1 MTEFIAK
8 YWLQFLFGL
17 IAAGL
22 TALTK
27 RYYSLY
33 KKGLAS
39 ERKEEFIRLENLI
52 AETDKNDSE
61 RIRNLEQKMLAAND
75 RQDKSI
81 NAIRNGVLELE
92 KERFMTFG
100 KQLLQEDHHITYDE
114 FEAFE
119 KKHDVYNQLGGNH
132 EGDLLYKNVQFKYQS
147 GLNNK

>member
-61 RIRNLEQKMLAAND
+61 RIRNLE
-75 RQDKSI
+75 
-81 NAIRNGVLELE
+81 
-92 KERFMTFG
+92 
-100 KQLLQEDHHITYDE
+100 
-114 FEAFE
+114 
-119 KKHDVYNQLGGNH
+119 
-132 EGDLLYKNVQFKYQS
+132 
-147 GLNNK
+147 